1 MNIFYILIIFIILF
15 FLLYPSILKEKFY
28 VMRQD
33 EHLSIDIS
41 DPSIYGNMF
50 YVNIGKKI
58 IFENKADQTLVVYI
72 NDNSIKNLPWNYVN
86 VSSNTNITLQ
96 GFNNYGEYKMDI
108 KLWDGK
114 YLGSITLF
122 VV

>member
-1 MNIFYILIIFIILF
+1 MNILYILIIFIILF

-86 VSSNTNITLQ
+86 VSSNTNITLR

-114 YLGSITLF
+114 FLGSITLF